1 VTIIL
6 EEVSRSSILKI
17 EDFLLVT
24 PQEAMH
30 DIAAIRFRDNV
41 LRRLKDTKVNG
52 LIIDLSGID
61 VVDSFMGRTIDEI
74 ADSANLI
81 GAEVVMIGLRPDVAI
96 TMVEMGISLGNV
108 YPLLKLDLALKFL
121 RNQRR
126 GG

>member
-1 VTIIL
+1 M

-17 EDFLLVT
+17 EDFLLAT
-24 PQEAMH
+24 LQEAMH
-30 DIAAIRFRDNV
+30 DNAAIRFGDEI

-61 VVDSFMGRTIDEI
+61 VVDSFMGRTIGEI
-74 ADSANLI
+74 ANSANLI

-108 YPLLKLDLALKFL
+108 YPLLNLDLALKFL